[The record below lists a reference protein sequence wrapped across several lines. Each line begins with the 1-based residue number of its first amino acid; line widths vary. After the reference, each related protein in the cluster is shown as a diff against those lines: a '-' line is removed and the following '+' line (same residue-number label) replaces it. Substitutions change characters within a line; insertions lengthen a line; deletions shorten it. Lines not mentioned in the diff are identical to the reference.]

1 MIQQEPGRE
10 LDSWHH
16 PVNKIWE
23 DISRP
28 IILWEIQWEYFQE
41 LYAALDEKN
50 RFYTFFPSG
59 FNSAIGNFDN
69 SSWWLPFFVAEF
81 EICFKFSDQVGGP
94 RQKTECLRVKGAS
107 LELKVGNL
115 IWHLTYLWHL
125 MTLFLYSWA
134 ISYDLNKKGMKTFL
148 DLLELPD

>member
-50 RFYTFFPSG
+50 PFFTTFFPLG
-59 FNSAIGNFDN
+59 FNSAIGNSDN
-69 SSWWLPFFVAEF
+69 YIIWWVGAGFLLLQNLEPQLVCDLYFLREAGWKLKWGRVEAVSGLRHSSKLSRSEVEHRHGPDLPGSALHSVRR
-81 EICFKFSDQVGGP
+81 SVW
-94 RQKTECLRVKGAS
+94 R
-107 LELKVGNL
+107 
-115 IWHLTYLWHL
+115 
-125 MTLFLYSWA
+125 
-134 ISYDLNKKGMKTFL
+134 
-148 DLLELPD
+148 